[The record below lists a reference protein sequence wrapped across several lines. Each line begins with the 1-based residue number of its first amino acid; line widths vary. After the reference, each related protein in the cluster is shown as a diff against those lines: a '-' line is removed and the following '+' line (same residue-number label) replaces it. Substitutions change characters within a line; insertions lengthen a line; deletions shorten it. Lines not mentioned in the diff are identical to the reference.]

1 MTMSKKKHIFSGGV
15 YEAPTAT
22 VVLLQEQQIICTSLN
37 DLLLDI
43 PEEDAGITEWN
54 VII

>member
-22 VVLLQEQQIICTSLN
+22 VILLECYHLKKDEDYEKDLDSGAQRPRSLGF
-37 DLLLDI
+37 LH
-43 PEEDAGITEWN
+43 
-54 VII
+54 